1 MLGEWRRG
9 PAGTSRAR
17 LDKRRTSDSH
27 QSPETPKPP
36 HRFISFALLA
46 VGLDECISYGVGINA
61 ARERCCEPVGNYI
74 CTKYLVITYDDL
86 F

>member
-1 MLGEWRRG
+1 MVPTAWRRS
-9 PAGTSRAR
+9 PAGTG
-17 LDKRRTSDSH
+17 DKRRTSDSH

-46 VGLDECISYGVGINA
+46 VGLDECISYGVGINV

-74 CTKYLVITYDDL
+74 RRKYLVITYDDL